1 MIIIR
6 RIPSVRISSA
16 MCAGI
21 ALAALVLSSPGVMAQ
36 EKPTGPNPGLVG
48 LLAPEA
54 PYELNE
60 ESMESLDGKWAPVR
74 AKISSLVEKLH
85 SDESLAVVGQR
96 RVLEEL
102 KGQIKLLRGGISEP
116 RNKPILRDLVA
127 VHGRL
132 SRHVGLAEALLDAV
146 TIATKPEPKKLAGP
160 MPRQKLVGAVKSL
173 HAYLTS
179 FNTGATWIDYLSVRE
194 MSAAAQKEQPSKR
207 DLATLAAVL
216 TTLQN
221 KNDLG
226 DAGQIAFLKEPK
238 FAAVEKGLVAY
249 LAAAGKP
256 KPVVKLPA
264 KPLDDKTR
272 AALRPHLA
280 KLAESIERFEQTASR
295 TAATQARQSLKA
307 IQTVSRSQY
316 AQLGEALRPHYLGYN
331 LRVIASEQL
340 LGRYV
345 GQTRVKKKPV
355 RDVILKAQVRGDSTT
370 TATVGID
377 LLPSQDGARFH
388 MVLNGKTISDTRAD
402 KGGASIFTHGEHTFN
417 ATKLILFDGDR
428 FTTKPAEVSVDANNT
443 IVNVTAKS
451 SFVKRIA
458 RRKATKLAPQTK
470 QIAAE
475 KVAADVAP
483 EFNGE
488 VDKQFKQATTDLAK
502 HVNGPLKELEL
513 APAGRS
519 ITSTDTELRVSS
531 QLMGSGE
538 LAAGLPNPTIVSK
551 TGLVLH
557 LHESAIN
564 NAIDRMELAGK
575 TMTEED
581 LQAEVEETVSTFLGR
596 EFHFEA
602 TDAKSKDDKGPTTL
616 VFAAADPVRVRIA
629 DGQLVLIIRAGLKQ
643 EAGKDDIP
651 AQVVTVPFAL
661 GVQGDNVTLVRG
673 SVKVSAVSR
682 PKSRAKQ
689 IVRAGVVRKKLTRG
703 LKDRTLDRHMSVSR
717 EDADPVKLSVTRVEA
732 VDGWL
737 SVVFE

>member
-6 RIPSVRISSA
+6 RIPLVRLSSA
-16 MCAGI
+16 MCCWI
-21 ALAALVLSSPGVMAQ
+21 ALATLVLCSSEVTAQ
-36 EKPTGPNPGLVG
+36 EKPAGPNPGLVG
-48 LLAPEA
+48 LLSSEA
-54 PYELNE
+54 PYELSE
-60 ESMESLDGKWAPVR
+60 ESLESLDGKWAPVR

-85 SDESLAVVGQR
+85 SDKSLTVVGQR

-102 KGQIKLLRGGISEP
+102 KGQVKLLRGGIQEP
-116 RNKPILRDLVA
+116 HNKPILRDLVT

-132 SRHVGLAEALLDAV
+132 SRHVGLAEAMLDAV
-146 TIATKPEPKKLAGP
+146 TISTKLEPKKPAGP
-160 MPRQKLVGAVKSL
+160 TPRQKLAGAVKSL
-173 HAYLTS
+173 HTYLTT
-179 FNTGATWIDYLSVRE
+179 FNTGATWINYLSVNE
-194 MSAAAQKEQPSKR
+194 MLAAVQKERPSRR
-207 DLATLAAVL
+207 DLSTLAAVL
-216 TTLQN
+216 KTLEN

-226 DAGQIAFLKEPK
+226 DADQIAFLKESK
-238 FAAVEKGLVAY
+238 FAAVERGLAAY
-249 LAAAGKP
+249 LAVAGKP
-256 KPVVKLPA
+256 KPAIKLPA

-272 AALRPHLA
+272 AALRPHLV
-280 KLAESIERFEQTASR
+280 KLAESIDRFEQTASR
-295 TAATQARQSLKA
+295 TAATQARQALKA
-307 IQTVSRSQY
+307 IQTVSRTQY
-316 AQLGEALRPHYLGYN
+316 EQLGEALRPHYLGYN
-331 LRVIASEQL
+331 LRVVAIEQL
-340 LGRYV
+340 LGRYI

-355 RDVILKAQVRGDSTT
+355 RDVILKAQVRGDSIT

-388 MVLNGKTISDTRAD
+388 MVLTGKTISDTRAD

-443 IVNVTAKS
+443 IVDVTAKS
-451 SFVKRIA
+451 SLVKRIA
-458 RRKATKLAPQTK
+458 RRKATRLAPQTK

-538 LAAGLPNPTIVSK
+538 LAAGMPNPAIVSK
-551 TGLVLH
+551 KGLVLH

-564 NAIDRMELAGK
+564 NAIDRMKLAGK
-575 TMTEED
+575 TMTEGD
-581 LQAEVEETVSTFLGR
+581 LQAEVEKTVSTFLGR

-602 TDAKSKDDKGPTTL
+602 ADAKSKDDNGPTTL
-616 VFAAADPVRVRIA
+616 IFASADPVRVRIA
-629 DGQLVLIIRAGLKQ
+629 HGRLVLIIRAGLKQ
-643 EAGKDDIP
+643 DAGKDDIP
-651 AQVVTVPFAL
+651 PQVVTVPFEL
-661 GVQGDNVTLVRG
+661 DVQGDNLTLVRG

-689 IVRAGVVRKKLTRG
+689 IVRAGVVRKKLTSG
-703 LKDRTLDRHMSVSR
+703 LKDRTLDRHMNVSR
-717 EDADPVKLSVTRVEA
+717 EDADPVKLSVTRIEA